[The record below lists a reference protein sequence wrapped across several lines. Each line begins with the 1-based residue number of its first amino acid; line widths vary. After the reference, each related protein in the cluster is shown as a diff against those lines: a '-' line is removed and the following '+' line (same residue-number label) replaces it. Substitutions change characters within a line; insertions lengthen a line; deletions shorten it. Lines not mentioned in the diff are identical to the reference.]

1 MKCHRQYIEGGK
13 VDKAGKKGRE
23 DKNKK
28 TNKQTN
34 KQTKNPEE
42 KDYIEAIN
50 KGRE

>member
-1 MKCHRQYIEGGK
+1 ML
-13 VDKAGKKGRE
+13 GKKVERT
-23 DKNKK
+23 KTKRQ